1 MIEMVFVM
9 LMIQNGSVIEYIP
22 TQGISDCLST
32 RRVVT
37 RSIGPEQQGMR
48 VECKN
53 MRVEMTED
61 MGRLKI
67 KKIYEEAEE

>member
-37 RSIGPEQQGMR
+37 RSIGPEQVGMI

-53 MRVEMTED
+53 LRVEMYED

-67 KKIYEEAEE
+67 KKIYEETEE

>member
-9 LMIQNGSVIEYIP
+9 LMIQNGSVIEYVP
-22 TQGISDCLST
+22 TQGMSECLST
-32 RRVVT
+32 RRSVT
-37 RSIGPEQQGMR
+37 RSIGPEQVGMR

-53 MRVEMTED
+53 MKVELEED

-67 KKIYEEAEE
+67 KKIYEETEE

>member
-9 LMIQNGSVIEYIP
+9 LMIQNGSVIEYVP
-22 TQGISDCLST
+22 TQGMSDCLSSKRT
-32 RRVVT
+32 VT
-37 RSIGPEQQGMR
+37 RSIGPGQDGMR

-53 MRVEMTED
+53 MKVEMYED

-67 KKIYEEAEE
+67 KKIYEETEE